1 MRICGCVFVYIC
13 ICVQLRAVLCALS
26 GLTIYRVSDALLLLP
41 DAALSAPTTTIVV
54 GT

>member
-1 MRICGCVFVYIC
+1 MFVFVFIIC
-13 ICVQLRAVLCALS
+13 ICVCVQLRAVLCALS

-41 DAALSAPTTTIVV
+41 DTALSAPITTIVV